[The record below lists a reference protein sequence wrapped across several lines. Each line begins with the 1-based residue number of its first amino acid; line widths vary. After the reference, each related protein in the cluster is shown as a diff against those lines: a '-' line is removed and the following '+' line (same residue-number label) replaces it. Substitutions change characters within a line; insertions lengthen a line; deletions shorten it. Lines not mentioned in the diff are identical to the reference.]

1 MGQMRG
7 QPHAIRH
14 LAAAVLVIGA
24 ARAAQVQQ
32 LAGDI
37 GHVDVAGVLILH
49 LVEAALAATVAQ
61 ASHSS
66 RFSVEMGRSQKFTS
80 PI

>member
-61 ASHSS
+61 
-66 RFSVEMGRSQKFTS
+66 RFPFLALQRGKRRSQKFTS